1 MHNTTSAQEGTDPGK
16 SHLLELANEFRLR
29 HATEIIEQVTDAIS
43 QWKFFANDVGVT
55 KESMD
60 LIEKQLQGILK
71 L

>member
-1 MHNTTSAQEGTDPGK
+1 MHSTTIAREGVQPGK

-29 HATEIIEQVTDAIS
+29 NGPVILEQVTDAVS
-43 QWKFFANDVGVT
+43 QWRSYAKGAGVT

-60 LIEKQLQGILK
+60 LIEKKIPVTLK